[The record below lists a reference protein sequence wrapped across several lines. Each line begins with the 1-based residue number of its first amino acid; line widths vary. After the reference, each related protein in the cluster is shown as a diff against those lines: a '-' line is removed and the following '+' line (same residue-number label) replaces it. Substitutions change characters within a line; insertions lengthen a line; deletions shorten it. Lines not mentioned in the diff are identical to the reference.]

1 MPLHFHPGA
10 RLTLGETPAIHCWHT
25 ARGQPFATTA
35 ARGRPDPAAAA
46 RGRPDPASAPTKQ
59 GRRGTAANV
68 SNQKRQ
74 QTHTHAHKLT
84 HSACFSL
91 SMFWGNPGDVFGSLW
106 GSSGGCFWIALG
118 YPGDVLDHSNFEL
131 PLHLCEA
138 LFAPFGV
145 HILVSSNRRSL
156 SRLGG
161 SRSLGLCWMLLLL
174 GFGFWVLGV
183 LVLEELDRWGLW
195 GPWDLWGLCGLWILG
210 HV

>member
-1 MPLHFHPGA
+1 MFLV
-10 RLTLGETPAIHCWHT
+10 TLGVM
-25 ARGQPFATTA
+25 G
-35 ARGRPDPAAAA
+35 G
-46 RGRPDPASAPTKQ
+46 G
-59 GRRGTAANV
+59 
-68 SNQKRQ
+68 
-74 QTHTHAHKLT
+74 
-84 HSACFSL
+84 CFWVTL
-91 SMFWGNPGDVFGSLW
+91 GVIWGMFLVTLGVMGGAVFGSLW
-106 GSSGGCFWIALG
+106 GSSGGCFWVALG

-161 SRSLGLCWMLLLL
+161 SRSLGLCWMLMLL